1 MNSPTSLES
10 IRGGGVQ
17 VPDYKF
23 FCVEKI
29 LGDIIA
35 LPLENDMT
43 KLNSLPDNSGILIC
57 GHGSRAKI
65 AEEEFSLLA
74 SGLRSR
80 YPDLHIEYG
89 FLEYS
94 APNIHMALD
103 RLVEK
108 GVQNIYAV
116 PGMLFRATHAQ
127 NDIPSVLT
135 TYMDKHPGLT
145 IKYGQELGLHDEMIQ
160 AFQCRILEALGLD
173 SLPASGDL
181 YDTMLVVVGR
191 GTSVASANAEASKLT
206 RIVAENLGF
215 GWCETVYSGVTFPS
229 VGRGLEM
236 AVKLGFKKIV
246 VAPYFLFSGRLIGR
260 INAYIEKVA
269 AENPGI
275 EFHSADYLRDQSHVI
290 NTFVARIEETITGSD
305 NGSDLM
311 QDFRDRL
318 AAGEISVH
326 HHHAEFQP
334 VKEADSDSPHNNH
347 EHEHAHSHAHEHGH
361 THGHGND
368 HGHHHAPYRHIAHPH
383 GPRTMIGENICCCF
397 MSQFPAEVIK
407 EEMAIR
413 DAAGLF
419 VDDKRVP
426 QCKKN

>member
-1 MNSPTSLES
+1 
-10 IRGGGVQ
+10 
-17 VPDYKF
+17 
-23 FCVEKI
+23 
-29 LGDIIA
+29 
-35 LPLENDMT
+35 MT
-43 KLNSLPDNSGILIC
+43 KLDSLPKNSGIIIC

-80 YPDLHIEYG
+80 YPGLHIEYG

-103 RLVEK
+103 RLIEK
-108 GVQNIYAV
+108 GVKNIYAV

-135 TYMDKHPGLT
+135 TYMDRHPGLT
-145 IKYGQELGLHDEMIQ
+145 IKYGQELGLHEEMIE
-160 AFQCRILEALGLD
+160 AFQCRILEALDRD
-173 SLPASGDL
+173 SRPSAGEL

-191 GTSVASANAEASKLT
+191 GTSVAAANAEASKLT

-269 AENPGI
+269 AEHPDI
-275 EFHSADYLRDQSHVI
+275 EFHTADYLRDQSHVI
-290 NTFVARIEETITGSD
+290 NTFIARIEETI
-305 NGSDLM
+305 NGPENNADLM

-318 AAGEISVH
+318 AAGEVTVH

-334 VKEADSDSPHNNH
+334 ETEVHSDHGHSHSHDHNHDAEH
-347 EHEHAHSHAHEHGH
+347 EHEHGHGH
-361 THGHGND
+361 DHDHA
-368 HGHHHAPYRHIAHPH
+368 HGHHHEPYRHIAHPH

-397 MSQFPAEVIK
+397 MSQFPAEVV
-407 EEMAIR
+407 EDEMAIR
-413 DAAGLF
+413 QAAGK
-419 VDDKRVP
+419 VTDKNRIP
-426 QCKKN
+426 QCKKG